1 MNTNST
7 MRNLALITLVLLRS
21 LGGSAQVVIN
31 EVSPS
36 NYSDHADGAGE
47 YEDWIEL
54 YNTGGSAV
62 DLTGWYLSDSQN
74 NNTKWAFPAGAS
86 IGANAFMVVYCDG
99 RNTTVGAEHHTSFKL
114 NQTSAEWAVLS
125 DPSAAIVSDYEMTLR
140 TQMNH
145 SRGLDVDGT
154 GSWALFLNP
163 TPGAS
168 NVGAVPEYAP
178 RPQFGTPS
186 GVHAGPVTL
195 ALSAPAGNT
204 IRYTLDGTTPTAT
217 ATTYSGPIAIN
228 TTTVVRARC
237 FSTTANVPPSAIE
250 THTYLIGAGHTVPII
265 SLAGDDILTLLNGT
279 QNEPIGSL
287 EYFGPDGQLR
297 SSSTGDM
304 NEHGNDSW
312 AYDQRGIDYVS
323 RDQFGDNDAL
333 HYPIFRTK
341 TRDQYQRLILK
352 AGASD
357 NYPFENGGAH
367 IRDAFVQALSQ
378 LSDLKLD
385 ERSYEPCVLYANGN
399 YWGVYEIREK
409 VDDADFTDEYYDQ
422 PADQLHF
429 LKTWGATWAE
439 YGGNAAENDW
449 DAVRDHILSNDMGDA
464 AAFAAMESQYN
475 WKSLVDYV
483 VLNSQTVCAD
493 WLNWNTAWWRGLNP
507 DGDGRRWRYTLWD
520 MDATFGHYTNFT
532 NIPDQTAAAD
542 PCNPEFL
549 PDPGGQGHI
558 PILEK
563 LMNESETFRN
573 YYINRYIDLNNTVFT
588 CDHMIGLLDSL
599 VALIEPE
606 MPGHIARWGGSMGEW
621 QGNVQAIRDFITD
634 RCVLITEGLQDC
646 YDVEGPYPVVFN
658 VDPPLSGE
666 IAINSLQPSVYPFSG
681 QYYGGINTNLAPVPA
696 NGYIFSH
703 WEVFSTNTILP
714 STTDSLVTIDIL
726 TADSIVAHFVPPVRY
741 DVVLDVEPR
750 VEQAA
755 ILFDGVTYTDF
766 PATVSVP
773 KDTEVSFT
781 IAPPMY
787 YDFRYWTLAHN
798 TPIPNDSSLVTL
810 STVVSGP
817 DTIVAHLLAQE
828 HAFYV
833 PNSFSPNG
841 DGIND
846 TFRPIARVVEVKSY
860 DLRIFD
866 RWGLPIHT
874 STDPDAGW
882 DGTFGGT
889 AVPVGVY
896 AYRAYAVDAVKQEVH
911 EIHGHVTVVR

>member
-1 MNTNST
+1 
-7 MRNLALITLVLLRS
+7 MRVLAATTFAIACAVVAP
-21 LGGSAQVVIN
+21 AQVVIN

-36 NYSDHADGAGE
+36 NYSDHTDGSGE

-54 YNTGGSAV
+54 YNMGGAVV

-86 IGANAFMVVYCDG
+86 IGANAFLVVYCDG

-114 NQTSAEWAVLS
+114 NQTSEEWAVLS
-125 DPSAAIVSDYEMTLR
+125 DPAASIVSDYEMTVR

-168 NVGAVPEYAP
+168 NTGAVPEYAP

-186 GVHAGPVTL
+186 GVQGGSISLT
-195 ALSAPAGNT
+195 LSAPAGNT
-204 IRYTLDGTTPTAT
+204 IRYTMDGSTPTAT
-217 ATTYSGPIAIN
+217 STPYAAPIAIN
-228 TTTVVRARC
+228 ATTVVRARC
-237 FSTTANVPPSAIE
+237 FSATANVPPSATE
-250 THTYLIGAGHTVPII
+250 TNTYFIGAGHTVAII
-265 SLAGDDILTLLNGT
+265 SVAGDDIATLLNGT
-279 QNEPIGSL
+279 QNEPLGSL

-297 SSSTGDM
+297 SESTGDF

-341 TRDQYQRLILK
+341 SRDHYQRLILK

-357 NYPFENGGAH
+357 NYPFETGGAH

-378 LSDLKLD
+378 VNDLKLD
-385 ERSYEPCVLYANGN
+385 ERSYEPCVLYVNGA

-422 PADQLHF
+422 PEDQLYF
-429 LKTWGATWAE
+429 LKTWGGTWAE
-439 YGGNAAENDW
+439 YGGAAAENDW
-449 DAVRDHILSNDMGDA
+449 DAVSGYILSNDMGDA
-464 AAFAAMESQYN
+464 AAFTYMESQYN

-507 DGDGRRWRYTLWD
+507 AGDGRRWRYVLWD

-558 PILEK
+558 PVLEK
-563 LMNESETFRN
+563 LMDESETFRN

-588 CDHMIGLLDSL
+588 CDYMIGFLDSL

-606 MPGHIARWGGSMGEW
+606 MPAHIARWGGSMGEW

-666 IAINSLQPSVYPFSG
+666 IVINSLQPTQYPFSG

-714 STTDSLVTIDIL
+714 SSTDSLVTIDIN
-726 TADSIVAHFVPPVRY
+726 TADSIVAHFVPPIRY
-741 DVVLDVEPR
+741 DVVLDVDPR
-750 VEQAA
+750 AEGTA
-755 ILFDGVTYTDF
+755 ILFDGIAYTAF
-766 PATVSVP
+766 PTTVSIP
-773 KDTEVSFT
+773 KDTEVEFSIFP
-781 IAPPMY
+781 ALY
-787 YDFRYWTLAHN
+787 YDFKHWTVAQN
-798 TPIPNDSSLVTL
+798 IYAPNDSSLVTL
-810 STVVSGP
+810 TVVVSGP
-817 DTIVAHLLAQE
+817 DTIIAHLEPQE
-828 HAFYV
+828 YAYYA
-833 PNSFSPNG
+833 PSCFSPNG

-846 TFRPIARVVEVKSY
+846 TFRPIASVVELKSY
-860 DLRIFD
+860 DLRIYD
-866 RWGLPIHT
+866 RWGLPIFE
-874 STDPDAGW
+874 SQDPGAGW
-882 DGTFGGT
+882 DGTLGGSL
-889 AVPVGVY
+889 VPLGVY
-896 AYRAYAVDAVKQEVH
+896 AYRAYAVDAVKQDVY
-911 EIHGHVTVVR
+911 EIRGHVTVLR